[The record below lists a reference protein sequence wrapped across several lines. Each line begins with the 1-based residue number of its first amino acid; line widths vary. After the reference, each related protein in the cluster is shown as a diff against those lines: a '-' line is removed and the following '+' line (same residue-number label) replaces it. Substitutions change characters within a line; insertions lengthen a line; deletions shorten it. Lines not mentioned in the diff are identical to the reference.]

1 MSSLLKRG
9 VISIALGA
17 FTNSTESLHP
27 FPAWFVSYVCIY
39 SYMLDRCRV
48 EPFTEEEAKSHGQS
62 FGLKLVPYIETKRV
76 WYMYAD
82 NEQDM
87 LEWQAVS

>member
-1 MSSLLKRG
+1 
-9 VISIALGA
+9 
-17 FTNSTESLHP
+17 
-27 FPAWFVSYVCIY
+27 
-39 SYMLDRCRV
+39 MLDRCRV